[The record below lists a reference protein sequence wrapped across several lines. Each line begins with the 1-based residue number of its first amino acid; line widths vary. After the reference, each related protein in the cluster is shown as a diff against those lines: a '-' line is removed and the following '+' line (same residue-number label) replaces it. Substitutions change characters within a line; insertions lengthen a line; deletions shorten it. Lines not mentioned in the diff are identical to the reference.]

1 MNWHFVLRERML
13 RLHNR
18 VCKESS
24 WPGLSRPPRSC
35 GTALHRYR
43 GRRDKPGDDG
53 GGWVD
58 AIRKRAS
65 AGTAGVALIAAALTA
80 TTLAQAQAQ
89 SQEQQPTREQAIE
102 SLRAKQLTRC
112 PQLDPKYGCSVA
124 PTGRIDVEV
133 RFAFGS
139 AALDRTAAAKLTALG
154 TELGKPERKGARL
167 VVDGH
172 TDARGGD
179 EFNQRLSER
188 RAAAVK
194 HVLVE
199 KLGMPDETVVAV
211 GHGKAE
217 LKNAADPFAAENRRV
232 AISAAAAPNAAGPR

>member
-1 MNWHFVLRERML
+1 VHRFRNCAGIQAASVAL
-13 RLHNR
+13 
-18 VCKESS
+18 VA
-24 WPGLSRPPRSC
+24 
-35 GTALHRYR
+35 TAL
-43 GRRDKPGDDG
+43 
-53 GGWVD
+53 
-58 AIRKRAS
+58 
-65 AGTAGVALIAAALTA
+65 
-80 TTLAQAQAQ
+80 TTTNLAQAQEP

-112 PQLDPKYGCSVA
+112 PQFDPKYGCSIPPAERV
-124 PTGRIDVEV
+124 DVVV

-139 AALDRTAAAKLTALG
+139 ATLDRTAAAKLTALG
-154 TELGKPERKGARL
+154 AELGKLERKGARL

-217 LKNAADPFAAENRRV
+217 LKNAADPFASENRRV
-232 AISAAAAPNAAGPR
+232 EISVAAAPSIAEPR